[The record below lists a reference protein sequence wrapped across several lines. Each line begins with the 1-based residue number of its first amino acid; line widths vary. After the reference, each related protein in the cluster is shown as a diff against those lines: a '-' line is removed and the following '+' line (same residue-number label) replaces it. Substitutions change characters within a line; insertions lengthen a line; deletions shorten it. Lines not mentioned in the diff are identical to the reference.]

1 MTPIKL
7 VDKKNYILNWPWK
20 KVEYKS
26 NFSLG
31 YTTYGASYQYSMFI
45 KNQLMLKLAAF

>member
-1 MTPIKL
+1 MKL

-31 YTTYGASYQYSMFI
+31 YTTYGASYQYSLKI
-45 KNQLMLKLAAF
+45 QLMLKLN